1 MFKTLKNAW
10 KTPELQKTI
19 MAEFQPSN
27 CHLFVPKTD
36 ELLPLAAESKLL
48 KTEKQ
53 ENQKVIS
60 KLK

>member
-1 MFKTLKNAW
+1 M